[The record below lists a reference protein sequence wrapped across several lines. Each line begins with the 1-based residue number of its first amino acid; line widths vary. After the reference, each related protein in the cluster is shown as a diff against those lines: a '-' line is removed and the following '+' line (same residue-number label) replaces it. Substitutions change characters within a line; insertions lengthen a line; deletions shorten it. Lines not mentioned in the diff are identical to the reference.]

1 MSDLKK
7 KTLSGLFWTF
17 SQQFGFQFINFFVS
31 IILARLLLPEE
42 FGLIGMIIVFIAFG
56 NALVDSGMTSSLI
69 RMKNPSQM
77 DYSTVFFTNLFF
89 SVIAFI
95 VVYLLA
101 PYISLFYDQDIL
113 TNLLRLYSVI
123 FIIRSFSSVQATK
136 LNIEMNFKKQL
147 LINIPSLIIGS
158 SLGIFLAYRNFGVW
172 SLVWMNLVQ
181 YSVATIQLWVWS
193 KWTPSLIYDKNCFK
207 KHFSFGYK
215 ITLSGL
221 LNSLIKNMNNIIIG
235 KMFPPAQLGFFTR
248 AKSMQE
254 LPVNNITSA
263 LNKVTYPMFA
273 SIANQDI
280 RLRSIYRRLI
290 QQVFFWVVP
299 VLIISIII
307 AEPLFV
313 VLLTDKWLASVP
325 YFQILCLAGIVMPI
339 NTYNLNIL
347 LVKGKSD
354 QYFKLE
360 IVKNIIVLMGILL
373 IIPYG
378 IYGLLW
384 GLVIATYITFFINA
398 FYVGKIISITV
409 FQQLKDISPTFFI
422 GLLLGVCGFYV
433 KKNMN
438 SFSQN
443 ELVIILVISTMFLI
457 LYLSISYFL
466 KLPATLE
473 IKDILTK
480 KNER

>member
-1 MSDLKK
+1 
-7 KTLSGLFWTF
+7 
-17 SQQFGFQFINFFVS
+17 
-31 IILARLLLPEE
+31 
-42 FGLIGMIIVFIAFG
+42 
-56 NALVDSGMTSSLI
+56 
-69 RMKNPSQM
+69 
-77 DYSTVFFTNLFF
+77 
-89 SVIAFI
+89 
-95 VVYLLA
+95 
-101 PYISLFYDQDIL
+101 
-113 TNLLRLYSVI
+113 
-123 FIIRSFSSVQATK
+123 
-136 LNIEMNFKKQL
+136 
-147 LINIPSLIIGS
+147 
-158 SLGIFLAYRNFGVW
+158 
-172 SLVWMNLVQ
+172 
-181 YSVATIQLWVWS
+181 
-193 KWTPSLIYDKNCFK
+193 
-207 KHFSFGYK
+207 
-215 ITLSGL
+215 
-221 LNSLIKNMNNIIIG
+221 
-235 KMFPPAQLGFFTR
+235 
-248 AKSMQE
+248 
-254 LPVNNITSA
+254 
-263 LNKVTYPMFA
+263 
-273 SIANQDI
+273 
-280 RLRSIYRRLI
+280 
-290 QQVFFWVVP
+290 
-299 VLIISIII
+299 
-307 AEPLFV
+307 
-313 VLLTDKWLASVP
+313 
-325 YFQILCLAGIVMPI
+325 MPI